1 MRNFIEFLGLLVI
14 VLLGLFFAGKYRDYQ
29 SRPEP
34 PSKPVEQEVVFIP
47 TVPTIPTE
55 GTTTTTTQQGEAPVA
70 TTTTTQPVAVVRGN
84 DKGKDAIL
92 PGTMELYPTYTS
104 IGIDLPYNGDANGD
118 AGASFVWRR
127 QGDQK
132 WRNGVDMTIDRPHER
147 ILASIWP
154 LEQGQVIEVQLTLS
168 DPTPFPT
175 PISGVVTTRVMRLQ
189 TSGGRTLYVSPR
201 GRDSN
206 DGAKDAPFKTIAKAV
221 EDLKAG
227 DTVLVM
233 SGVYHESIHLPSK
246 FRGTEAQP
254 IVICAAPGQKPV
266 MDGSETIGRG
276 HAWHAAD
283 PGIYYANVAGGEEGV
298 KYLAQDGLRV
308 YYYGTYEALK
318 ANTFEVPRAWCYD
331 KARQKL
337 FVRLAK
343 NDTPHRHSYN
353 YSTNDYAFYLEG
365 TRSVVVRGFEI
376 RYYGASG
383 VRISGTGSANN
394 TLYENTIH
402 NVPGAV
408 FMKTDTAVD
417 NAIWR
422 CVCYEPGLSDFSWT
436 AIKRSEYA
444 RQAIIADKCGRGVS
458 VCYNTIHGFFDGI
471 DIESWKVP
479 EELQMNRDS
488 DAMYNTIYNIG
499 DDAFELDGGGLNMRC
514 HGNTIRNA
522 HSAISLAPV
531 ERGPVYVT
539 RNDASYHSLFLKM
552 SVGTPSEGW
561 TYIYHN
567 SGYTMLTGNEAT
579 MVRFN
584 DYSLPDKNRVL
595 KNNAMIGSEWAVQRG
610 RSKVHT
616 LDYNCYYHLP
626 GQTTR
631 KFQWDEQTCR
641 DIEGF
646 ISESGQELH
655 GMYADPLFK
664 STPDLGK
671 YAPDAIPTYND
682 VSTGDL
688 HPQKDSP
695 LIDKGEVLR
704 GINDTDYK
712 GAAPD
717 IGAFEFQQ

>member
-1 MRNFIEFLGLLVI
+1 M
-14 VLLGLFFAGKYRDYQ
+14 
-29 SRPEP
+29 
-34 PSKPVEQEVVFIP
+34 
-47 TVPTIPTE
+47 
-55 GTTTTTTQQGEAPVA
+55 
-70 TTTTTQPVAVVRGN
+70 
-84 DKGKDAIL
+84 
-92 PGTMELYPTYTS
+92 
-104 IGIDLPYNGDANGD
+104 
-118 AGASFVWRR
+118 
-127 QGDQK
+127 
-132 WRNGVDMTIDRPHER
+132 
-147 ILASIWP
+147 
-154 LEQGQVIEVQLTLS
+154 
-168 DPTPFPT
+168 
-175 PISGVVTTRVMRLQ
+175 
-189 TSGGRTLYVSPR
+189 
-201 GRDSN
+201 
-206 DGAKDAPFKTIAKAV
+206 
-221 EDLKAG
+221 
-227 DTVLVM
+227 
-233 SGVYHESIHLPSK
+233 
-246 FRGTEAQP
+246 
-254 IVICAAPGQKPV
+254 
-266 MDGSETIGRG
+266 
-276 HAWHAAD
+276 
-283 PGIYYANVAGGEEGV
+283 
-298 KYLAQDGLRV
+298 
-308 YYYGTYEALK
+308 
-318 ANTFEVPRAWCYD
+318 
-331 KARQKL
+331 
-337 FVRLAK
+337 
-343 NDTPHRHSYN
+343 
-353 YSTNDYAFYLEG
+353 
-365 TRSVVVRGFEI
+365 
-376 RYYGASG
+376 
-383 VRISGTGSANN
+383 
-394 TLYENTIH
+394 
-402 NVPGAV
+402 
-408 FMKTDTAVD
+408 
-417 NAIWR
+417 
-422 CVCYEPGLSDFSWT
+422 
-436 AIKRSEYA
+436 
-444 RQAIIADKCGRGVS
+444 ADKCGRGVS
-458 VCYNTIHGFFDGI
+458 VCYNTIHGFFDGV

-499 DDAFELDGGGLNMRC
+499 DDAFELDGGGVNMRC

-552 SVGTPSEGW
+552 SVGSPSEGW

-567 SGYTMLTGNEAT
+567 SGYTMLSGNEAT

-641 DIEGF
+641 DLESF